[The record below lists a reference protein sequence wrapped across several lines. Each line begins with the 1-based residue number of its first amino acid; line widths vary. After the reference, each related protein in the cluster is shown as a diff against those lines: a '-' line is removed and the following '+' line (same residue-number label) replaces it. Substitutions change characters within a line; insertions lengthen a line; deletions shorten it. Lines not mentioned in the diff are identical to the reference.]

1 MTTKA
6 RVGTRSGVPV
16 VSLTNPRTAQIF
28 FENLGHTSKERR
40 ELRGDIFKQISRNT
54 KLQDELLS
62 VVAKHP
68 AVQRRILL
76 ELARDLQFRKRVLES
91 SSVQE
96 HPILQCEG
104 YRRMQMP
111 ERLLFAFLGGRT
123 FVPRTCLGCPGMASK
138 MRMILEGKQPI
149 F

>member
-16 VSLTNPRTAQIF
+16 VSLTNPKTVQIF
-28 FENLGHTSKERR
+28 FESLGHTSKERR

-68 AVQRRILL
+68 QRSAEFCWNSREI
-76 ELARDLQFRKRVLES
+76 S
-91 SSVQE
+91 N
-96 HPILQCEG
+96 
-104 YRRMQMP
+104 
-111 ERLLFAFLGGRT
+111 FAN
-123 FVPRTCLGCPGMASK
+123 GC
-138 MRMILEGKQPI
+138 
-149 F
+149 